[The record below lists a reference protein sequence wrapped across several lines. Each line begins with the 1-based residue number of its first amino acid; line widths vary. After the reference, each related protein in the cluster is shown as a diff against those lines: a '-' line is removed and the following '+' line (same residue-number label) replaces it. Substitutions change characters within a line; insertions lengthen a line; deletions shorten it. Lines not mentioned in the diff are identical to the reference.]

1 MEKLKSQ
8 IEFLKKKRK
17 NIYGKNEFI
26 NKKDLINNNNNNNNN
41 EQLNKEQK
49 ENENI
54 EKNETI
60 IINNNNN
67 NNIKENEKSFLSKK
81 NDFNLNDFDIEKNLI
96 FNKENT
102 FINENN
108 SNKYKI
114 TINPKKIIKEYNEHD
129 IHKRIIECEKFSTD
143 FKCNELYNWFHI
155 IFIEWEK
162 TLNESLKNL
171 NQKTKTEIRMNF
183 GLYKQSRGFIKP
195 LFDLLLNKN
204 FEKKDILDKLFKIMV
219 FCEDRDYKNANDQ
232 YIELSIGNAP
242 WPLGVNM
249 VGIHERSERT
259 KIFSDQIANIL
270 NDETTKKYLLCVKR
284 IISFVQKKYPKNP
297 SECVL

>member
-17 NIYGKNEFI
+17 NLYGKNEFI
-26 NKKDLINNNNNNNNN
+26 NKKELLDINNNNNEKLNENIEQNETLINNNN
-41 EQLNKEQK
+41 KD
-49 ENENI
+49 
-54 EKNETI
+54 
-60 IINNNNN
+60 
-67 NNIKENEKSFLSKK
+67 NIKEIENEKSFLTKK
-81 NDFNLNDFDIEKNLI
+81 NDYNIKDFDIEKNLI

-114 TINPKKIIKEYNEHD
+114 SIDPKKIIKEYNEHD
-129 IHKRIIECEKFSTD
+129 VHKRIIEAENYSID
-143 FKCNELYNWFHI
+143 FKCNELYNWFHL

-171 NQKTKTEIRMNF
+171 NPKTKPEIRMNF

-219 FCEDRDYKNANDQ
+219 FCEDRDYKNANDE

-249 VGIHERSERT
+249 VGIHERSERA

-270 NDETTKKYLLCVKR
+270 NDDITKKYLLCVKR
-284 IISFVQKKYPKNP
+284 IISFIQKKHPKNP

>member
-17 NIYGKNEFI
+17 KIFGDKEFI
-26 NKKDLINNNNNNNNN
+26 NKKDLLINNENEEKKINENNEIKNENNNNTI
-41 EQLNKEQK
+41 K
-49 ENENI
+49 ENENSI
-54 EKNETI
+54 SKE
-60 IINNNNN
+60 
-67 NNIKENEKSFLSKK
+67 ENEFSLK
-81 NDFNLNDFDIEKNLI
+81 DFDIEKKLI

-102 FINENN
+102 FINENCSKN
-108 SNKYKI
+108 YKI
-114 TINPKKIIKEYNEHD
+114 TIEPKKIIKDKKEYDTE
-129 IHKRIIECEKFSTD
+129 KRIIESEKFSIE
-143 FKCNELYNWFHI
+143 FKCNELYNWFHL

-171 NQKTKTEIRMNF
+171 NSKTKPEIRINF
-183 GLYKQSRGFIKP
+183 GIYKQSRGFIKP
-195 LFDLLLNKN
+195 LLDSLQNKN
-204 FEKKDILDKLFKIMV
+204 IEKMDILDKLFKIMV

-249 VGIHERSERT
+249 VGIHERSERA

-270 NDETTKKYLLCVKR
+270 NDDITKKYLLCVKR

>member
-17 NIYGKNEFI
+17 NLYGNNEFI
-26 NKKDLINNNNNNNNN
+26 NKKELLNKNNNNEQLNENIEQNEALINNNNNNNNI
-41 EQLNKEQK
+41 KE
-49 ENENI
+49 I
-54 EKNETI
+54 
-60 IINNNNN
+60 
-67 NNIKENEKSFLSKK
+67 ENEKSFLTKK
-81 NDFNLNDFDIEKNLI
+81 NDYNIKDFDIEKNLI

-114 TINPKKIIKEYNEHD
+114 SFDPKKIIKEYNEHD
-129 IHKRIIECEKFSTD
+129 VHKRIIESENYSID
-143 FKCNELYNWFHI
+143 FKCNELYNWFHL

-171 NQKTKTEIRMNF
+171 NPKTKPEIRMNF

-219 FCEDRDYKNANDQ
+219 FCEDRDYKNANDE

-249 VGIHERSERT
+249 VGIHERSERA

-270 NDETTKKYLLCVKR
+270 NDDITKKYLLCVKR
-284 IISFVQKKYPKNP
+284 IISFIQKKHPKNP